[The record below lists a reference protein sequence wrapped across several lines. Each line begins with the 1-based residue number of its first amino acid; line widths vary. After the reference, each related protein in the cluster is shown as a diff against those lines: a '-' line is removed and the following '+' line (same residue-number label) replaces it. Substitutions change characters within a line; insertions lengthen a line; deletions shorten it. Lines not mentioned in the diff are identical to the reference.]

1 MRGKKV
7 LAVMLCAAMVSSNMG
22 MISMAGV
29 NDTGE
34 LLVAM
39 SQKEELSETD
49 QKLNHLKS
57 MGRVAT
63 SSEPEKPETPS
74 EPEKPETP
82 TEPDEPA
89 TPSEATYYVSTEDEL
104 REAVEKN
111 GKIVLEN
118 EISLTKP
125 LTISKNV
132 ETSLNGGEITFAG
145 DKDDCKWL
153 CMIEVS
159 NGSEVTFQ
167 NITID
172 ATGLDRNEKNTNGN
186 WKDYYA
192 IFGEKGTKITIKEG
206 TYIISDNEEEPK
218 NFWKRGMWID
228 GTCSME
234 GGTVSGFVDV
244 GIVVGG
250 NFIMTG
256 GIITQNGRG
265 TESWEGTGGLAIG
278 GKRSNKEEGYA
289 CVEGG
294 SIIENETGVFNNG
307 HFEMNGGEISENK
320 FGLINNN
327 RDAMTNEEFSP
338 VAVLGNGEI
347 VGNHN
352 YAIWNRYRG
361 IVTIQG
367 NMEISGQFRSDKR
380 LRSMAARTTMSKQSM
395 MVIRNGEESTLTIDG
410 GTVSA
415 YASNEIAIFNDS
427 TSMLKMNG
435 GEIVAAGENSVAIQN
450 ANMKRGDVTIEG
462 GTLTT
467 TGTGSKLFDNQGHID
482 LNVAEVILGGDAS
495 GKYIILASH
504 NEGGNVA
511 ISSETAVKDETIQIK
526 TTPDDGYR
534 ISDVK
539 VDNVSKGA
547 AASLE
552 FTVTGNHK
560 IEVTFEKKQSSGS
573 GSSGGSSSGSSR
585 TSVASSTKTI
595 PETPGSWIQDQT
607 GWKFITGAVPYKNTW
622 IRKNNAWYWVGE
634 DEYMKTGWNLISEKW
649 YYLMP
654 VSGEMKT
661 GWIADGGNWYYTDE
675 TGARLTGWVKIGDKW
690 YYLNA
695 DGKMAVNVTTP
706 DGYKVDENGVMIG

>member
-7 LAVMLCAAMVSSNMG
+7 LAVMLCAAMVSTNMG

-39 SQKEELSETD
+39 SQKEESSETD

-89 TPSEATYYVSTEDEL
+89 TPSDATYVSTEEQL
-104 REAVEKN
+104 RKAVGHDGE
-111 GKIVLEN
+111 IVLES
-118 EISLTKP
+118 EISLTEP
-125 LTISKNV
+125 LTISENV
-132 ETSLNGGEITFAG
+132 EISLEGGEITFAG

-159 NGSEVTFQ
+159 NGSRITLQ

-192 IFGEKGTKITIKEG
+192 IYGEKETEITIKEG
-206 TYIISDNEEEPK
+206 TNIVSDNEEEPK

-234 GGTVSGFVDV
+234 GGTVSGFMDV

-347 VGNHN
+347 VGNDN

-361 IVTIQG
+361 IVTIKG

-380 LRSMAARTTMSKQSM
+380 LRSMAARTTMPKQSM

-415 YASNEIAIFNDS
+415 YASNEIAVFNDN
-427 TSMLKMNG
+427 TSKLSMTG
-435 GEIVAAGENSVAIQN
+435 GQISVSGRGSVAIMNDNMTASEVTLTGGLISVSGEDSRAINNTGSMQVSDGLSIEENGEKHYAISVSQN
-450 ANMKRGDVTIEG
+450 QG
-462 GTLTT
+462 GTVSVSAQTAAE
-467 TGTGSKLFDNQGHID
+467 GS
-482 LNVAEVILGGDAS
+482 E
-495 GKYIILASH
+495 
-504 NEGGNVA
+504 
-511 ISSETAVKDETIQIK
+511 IK
-526 TTPDDGYR
+526 VVVTPDNGYK
-534 ISDVK
+534 ITDVK
-539 VDNVSKGA
+539 IDEDSPENNSSFSFIVAHNHNVK
-547 AASLE
+547 
-552 FTVTGNHK
+552 
-560 IEVTFEKKQSSGS
+560 VTFASTNNGGGSSGGGS
-573 GSSGGSSSGSSR
+573 GSSSSR
-585 TSVASSTKTI
+585 KTVSYVQNTI
-595 PETPGSWIQDQT
+595 PETPGNWSQDAT
-607 GWKFITGAVPYKNTW
+607 GWKFFNENGSAYGNTW
-622 IRKNNAWYWVGE
+622 VRKNSQWYWVGE
-634 DEYMKTGWNLISEKW
+634 DGYMKTGWNLIYEKW

-661 GWIADGGNWYYTDE
+661 GWIADGENWYYADE
-675 TGARLTGWVKIGDKW
+675 TGARVTGWIKTGEKW
-690 YYLNA
+690 YYLNT
-695 DGKMAVNVTTP
+695 DGKMAVNITTP
-706 DGYKVDENGVMIG
+706 DGYKVDENGAMIG